1 MSSADVRPLSIKL
14 DAEEQRR
21 LRALAEARQRKPHF
35 LMKEAVRQYLDR
47 EEKRESFRQE
57 ALASWREYLETGLH
71 LTGEE
76 TAAWLDSWG
85 TDGEAEMPLCHE

>member
-1 MSSADVRPLSIKL
+1 MSSVDVRPLSIKL
-14 DAEEQRR
+14 DAEEQKR
-21 LRALAEARQRKPHF
+21 LKALAEARQRKPHF

-57 ALASWREYLETGLH
+57 ALASWREYRETGLH

-76 TAAWLDSWG
+76 TAAWLDTWG
-85 TDGEAEMPLCHE
+85 TEDETGMPPCHE